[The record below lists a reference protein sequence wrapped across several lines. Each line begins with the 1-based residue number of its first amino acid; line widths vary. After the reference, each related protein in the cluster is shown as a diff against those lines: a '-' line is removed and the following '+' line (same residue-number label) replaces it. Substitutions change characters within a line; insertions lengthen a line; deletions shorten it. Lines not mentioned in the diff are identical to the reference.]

1 MPAGDV
7 LVCHPGRQH
16 SHQLALAL
24 HEQDRL
30 AGYLAGVPA
39 CWHPLPP
46 ALAGADVRVFP
57 VAPVARRIA
66 APLGGDAAVR
76 GEYWGY
82 RAFDRWCARQ
92 VRRHAPRAVVCYENA
107 ALETFRAARAAGVR
121 CILDAASVHHALQ
134 DARSAPAESAPL
146 HRRITAAKDEE
157 LGLAD
162 AVLAC
167 SAMAARSYEEAGV
180 PAGRVHAVRLGVDTR
195 QFQPLARRERAAGV
209 RFAFVGAARPLKGFD
224 LLLEALAQVRAGHPD
239 TTLAVFGDAG
249 AVPAAPGV
257 ERHGHLDHA
266 RLATELA
273 RCDCL
278 VLPSRFDSFGLVVLE
293 AMACGLP
300 VIVSSGA
307 GAAECVDGA
316 TGWVVPMGDRAAL
329 AGAMLRCVERRAELP
344 ILGAAARRVAEQHD
358 WSAYRTRAA
367 GLIGSLLQ

>member
-24 HEQDRL
+24 HERGRL
-30 AGYLAGVPA
+30 SGYLAGVPA
-39 CWHPLPP
+39 WWRGLPP
-46 ALAGADVRVFP
+46 GLADANVRIFP
-57 VAPVARRIA
+57 VAPVSRRLT

-82 RAFDRWCARQ
+82 RAFDRWCAGQ
-92 VRRHAPRAVVCYENA
+92 VRRRAPRAVVCYENA
-107 ALETFRAARAAGVR
+107 ALETFRAAKAAGIR
-121 CILDAASVHHALQ
+121 CILDAASFHHVLQ
-134 DARSAPAESAPL
+134 DARSAPAESAAL

-157 LGLAD
+157 IALAD

-167 SAMAARSYEEAGV
+167 SAMAARSYVEAGA
-180 PAGRVHAVRLGVDTR
+180 PAARVHALRLGVDVR
-195 QFQPLARRERAAGV
+195 QFQPLARRGRGAGV

-224 LLLEALAQVRAGHPD
+224 LLLEALADVRAGHPD
-239 TTLAVFGDAG
+239 TTLAVFGQAG

-257 ERHGHLDHA
+257 ERHGQLDHA
-266 RLATELA
+266 RLATALA
-273 RCDCL
+273 NCDCL

-300 VIVSSGA
+300 VIVSDGA
-307 GAAECVDGA
+307 GAAECVDES

-329 AGAMLRCVERRAELP
+329 AGAMRRCIERRSELP
-344 ILGAAARRVAEQHD
+344 ILGAAARCVAEQHD
-358 WSAYRTRAA
+358 WSVYRRRAA
-367 GLIGSLLQ
+367 GLIGSLLN

>member
-24 HEQDRL
+24 HERGL
-30 AGYLAGVPA
+30 LSGYRAGIPA
-39 CWHPLPP
+39 WWRPLPP
-46 ALAGADVRVFP
+46 RLADADVRMFP
-57 VAPVARRIA
+57 VAPVSRRIA

-82 RAFDRWCARQ
+82 RAFDRWCAGQ
-92 VRRHAPRAVVCYENA
+92 VRRRAPRAVVCYENA
-107 ALETFRAARAAGVR
+107 ALETFRAARAAGAR
-121 CILDAASVHHALQ
+121 CILDAASVHHTLQ
-134 DARSAPAESAPL
+134 DARSAPVESASL

-157 LGLAD
+157 IGLAD

-167 SAMAARSYEEAGV
+167 SAMAARSYVEAGV
-180 PAGRVHAVRLGVDTR
+180 PAARVHALRLGVDVH
-195 QFQPLARRERAAGV
+195 QFQPLARRERSAGV

-224 LLLEALAQVRAGHPD
+224 LLLEALADVRAGHPD

-257 ERHGHLDHA
+257 ERHGQLEHA

-273 RCDCL
+273 GCDCL

-300 VIVSSGA
+300 VIVSDGA
-307 GAAECVDGA
+307 GAAECVDDA
-316 TGWVVPMGDRAAL
+316 TGWVVQRGDRAAL
-329 AGAMLRCVERRAELP
+329 VGAMRQCVERRDELP
-344 ILGAAARRVAEQHD
+344 AMGAAARRGAEQHD
-358 WSAYRTRAA
+358 WSAYRQRAA
-367 GLIGSLLQ
+367 RLIGSLLN